1 MNRELLPTFPEV
13 RNRVP
18 PATSKEWN
26 RDNDDGGDAAA
37 AEAAANQLRKSK
49 ISTGGPG
56 EGYVFDFDGDA
67 VRRPAKRVRP
77 R

>member
-13 RNRVP
+13 RNGVP
-18 PATSKEWN
+18 AATSKEWN
-26 RDNDDGGDAAA
+26 SDIGGDAAA
-37 AEAAANQLRKSK
+37 AEAAENQLRKGK
-49 ISTGGPG
+49 MNTGGPG